1 MVSGFC
7 KTFVWDATACLA
19 IVSIVKASFIW
30 NVKALFELGH
40 RKVWIY
46 KPAHISL
53 LDYFVYDIFILFPEN
68 IVEGCQKTWRSVLY

>member
-7 KTFVWDATACLA
+7 KTFVWDAKACLA

-53 LDYFVYDIFILFPEN
+53 LDTLYMIFLFCFLRIL
-68 IVEGCQKTWRSVLY
+68 